1 MKGNHIM
8 LLLRRQV
15 NAVRLPAAVIPAN
28 PGSESGAGAGS
39 QSISGGPRLTTCW
52 GRLIKS
58 GMTNYLIAGAV
69 RRLVMI
75 TAILVTVVMLFGSWS
90 CSQGGYTGK
99 METVTIG
106 ATPIELNALIYVA
119 DEQKFFTNN
128 GVQVVFKDY
137 DTGVAAVDGLLKR
150 EVDMA
155 LTTEFVIVG
164 KLLQKQDVLD
174 LATIDKSMLFYII
187 ARTDRGIKTTADLK
201 RKRIGVPRQT
211 ITGFYLGRMLELNGM
226 RLQQVTTVDTKAS
239 DPAGTIAGGDVDA
252 IITWEPHVTQI
263 RQQMGNGVIIWPAQS
278 GQVSFWSVASTP
290 GWINQHPDLVR
301 QFLKSLAQA
310 EEYISQHPAE
320 AKAVLQ
326 KRLKLNDTYVTTV
339 WSQNQFS
346 LSLDQSLILAMEDEG
361 RWMIKNN
368 LTREK
373 QIPDFTKY
381 IYLDGLKAIK
391 PDAVSIIH

>member
-1 MKGNHIM
+1 M

-15 NAVRLPAAVIPAN
+15 NTVRLPAAVIPAK
-28 PGSESGAGAGS
+28 AGI
-39 QSISGGPRLTTCW
+39 QSISGCR
-52 GRLIKS
+52 IKS
-58 GMTNYLIAGAV
+58 GMTPHGTAGPTK
-69 RRLVMI
+69 RSFLI
-75 TAILVTVVMLFGSWS
+75 TALFTALLMVFGSWS
-90 CSQGGYTGK
+90 CSKGDYSGK
-99 METVTIG
+99 VETVVIG

-119 DEQKFFTNN
+119 GERRFFNN
-128 GVQVVFKDY
+128 NRVQVVFKDY

-164 KLLQKQDVLD
+164 KSFQKQNVLD

-201 RKRIGVPRQT
+201 GKRIGVPRQT
-211 ITGFYLGRMLELNGM
+211 ITGFYLGRMLDLNGM
-226 RLQQVTTVDTKAS
+226 RIQQVTTVDTKAS

-252 IITWEPHVTQI
+252 IVTWEPHVTQI
-263 RQQMGNGVIIWPAQS
+263 RQQMGNEVIIWPAQS
-278 GQVSFWSVASTP
+278 GQVSFWSVASTA

-310 EEYISQHPAE
+310 EEYITQHPAE
-320 AKAVLQ
+320 AKKILQ
-326 KRLKLNDTYVTTV
+326 KRLKLDDTYIATV

-346 LSLDQSLILAMEDEG
+346 LSLDQSLIAAIEDEA

-373 QIPDFTKY
+373 QIPDFMNY
-381 IYLDGLKAIK
+381 IYVDGLKAVK
-391 PDAVSIIH
+391 PEVVKIIR

>member
-1 MKGNHIM
+1 M
-8 LLLRRQV
+8 LSLLTLCIFEYCHEGFQRLERELFKAVWQAISFTVSLRRGCMLKTIIILLIV
-15 NAVRLPAAVIPAN
+15 VLAVL
-28 PGSESGAGAGS
+28 
-39 QSISGGPRLTTCW
+39 
-52 GRLIKS
+52 
-58 GMTNYLIAGAV
+58 
-69 RRLVMI
+69 LV
-75 TAILVTVVMLFGSWS
+75 ASFALWS
-90 CSQGGYTGK
+90 CSPKGNLGK
-99 METVTIG
+99 VETVTIG

-119 DEQKFFTNN
+119 DERRFFSNN
-128 GVQVVFKDY
+128 GVRVVFKDY

-164 KLLQKQDVLD
+164 KSLQKQDVLD
-174 LATIDKSMLFYII
+174 VATIDKSMLFYII
-187 ARTDRGIKTTADLK
+187 ARTDRGIKTIADLK
-201 RKRIGVPRQT
+201 GKRIGVPRQT

-226 RLQQVTTVDTKAS
+226 RVQQVTTVDTKAS

-252 IITWEPHVTQI
+252 IVTWEPHVTQI
-263 RQQMGNGVIIWPAQS
+263 RQQMGNEVIIWPAQS

-290 GWINQHPDLVR
+290 GWINQHPNLVR

-310 EEYISQHPAE
+310 EEYITQHPAE
-320 AKAVLQ
+320 AKKILQ
-326 KRLKLNDTYVTTV
+326 KRLKLDDTYIATV

-346 LSLDQSLILAMEDEG
+346 LSLDQSLIAAIEDEA

-373 QIPDFTKY
+373 PIPDFTKY

-391 PDAVSIIH
+391 PEAVKYHSLRGEP